1 MATSRFTSYDF
12 SDYDRAAAK
21 VRAVKGKARLSPS
34 EAADVRA
41 AVARHE
47 TRAARGR
54 SQPSRTRST
63 LLAQIQAEVSG
74 QVTPIVERLYRTAS
88 SRWAGGDTIVT
99 VRRGNAPSASG
110 ESRRVWSDN
119 GKWSGQNALLT
130 VTVALDWRS
139 AVQGAGLAV
148 IDGELTT
155 HATPTSA
162 DCWEGAWVKQGR
174 GFDLTV
180 VRGHIIRAANGRLY
194 KSATE
199 AAARGKARKA
209 EGKLPKT
216 TARQVALAVKPISEA
231 AAQAADGALDST
243 DRAMLRDAL
252 VEAGRDDLAVKV

>member
-1 MATSRFTSYDF
+1 MAPSKFTSFDF

-21 VRAVKGKARLSPS
+21 VRTAKGKARLSPS

-47 TRAARGR
+47 ARAARGR
-54 SQPSRTRST
+54 LQPSRTLSA

-99 VRRGNAPSASG
+99 VRRDNTPSASG
-110 ESRRVWSDN
+110 GSRRVWSDN

-148 IDGELTT
+148 VDGELTT
-155 HATPTSA
+155 HATPTSE
-162 DCWEGAWVKQGR
+162 DCWQVAWVKQGR

-180 VRGHIIRAANGRLY
+180 QRGCIVRATNGRLY
-194 KSATE
+194 KSTTE
-199 AAARGKARKA
+199 AAARAAARKA

-216 TARQVALAVKPISEA
+216 TARQVARAVKPISEA
-231 AAQAADGALDST
+231 AAQAADSALDSI

-252 VEAGRDDLAVKV
+252 SEAGRDDLVVKV